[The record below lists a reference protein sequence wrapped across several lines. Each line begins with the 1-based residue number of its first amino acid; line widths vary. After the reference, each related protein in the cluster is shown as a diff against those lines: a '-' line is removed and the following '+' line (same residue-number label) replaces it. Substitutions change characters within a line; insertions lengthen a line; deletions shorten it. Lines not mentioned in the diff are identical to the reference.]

1 MLYYFNVRLFSN
13 ELDAVALVPIT
24 LVIDARL
31 NVAYLNIALS
41 DFRLF

>member
-13 ELDAVALVPIT
+13 ELDAVAIVPVT
-24 LVIDARL
+24 LVIDARV
-31 NVAYLNIALS
+31 NVAYLNIVLS